1 MNRMCDTGHGIC
13 PHMPQ
18 CDHYCQFTSAELAP
32 VLIKDAMIHFSDE
45 PTPVSDTWQVIGSIL
60 FGFLLFGVAVFAALM
75 FATGFYIWSL
85 LI

>member
-1 MNRMCDTGHGIC
+1 MCDAGGIC
-13 PHMPQ
+13 GHTPQ
-18 CDHYCQFTSAELAP
+18 CQHFCHFTDAGLEP
-32 VLIKDAMIHFSDE
+32 VYVKDAMIHFSDE

-75 FATGFYIWSL
+75 FVTGFYIWSL

>member
-1 MNRMCDTGHGIC
+1 MNRMCDAGGIC
-13 PHMPQ
+13 GHTPQ
-18 CDHYCQFTSAELAP
+18 CQHFCHFTDAGLEP
-32 VLIKDAMIHFSDE
+32 VYVKDAMIHFSDE

-75 FATGFYIWSL
+75 FVTGFYIWSL